1 MSTELLDVPAPLVRS
16 REARRSVPIMP
27 ALPLAVLA
35 IVIFLAV
42 AAPLVTPYE
51 PTRADLPNS
60 LLPPA
65 WVDGGRAE
73 HLLGTDT
80 FGRDSFARLI
90 YGGRVS
96 LSVAFLSLIIATLLG
111 TSAGLLAGYAGGVAD
126 SVLMRFVDMVLSLPT
141 LLIALAMSIALG
153 PSFTNLVLVIG
164 FLIWPRVARLVR
176 SDTLVLKHQEF
187 VRYARAVGVPGWL
200 IVLRHILP
208 NVTPTLLVAATLEV
222 GHVILVEAS
231 LSFLG
236 AGIPSPQPSW
246 GVMISDGR
254 ALIATGWWIAL
265 FPGLAL
271 VVSVISFN
279 TLGDWLR
286 DRLDP
291 KLRDV

>member
-1 MSTELLDVPAPLVRS
+1 MSTEFVDIPAPRVRS
-16 REARRSVPIMP
+16 RDDRRSVPIMP
-27 ALPLAVLA
+27 ALPLA
-35 IVIFLAV
+35 ILAV
-42 AAPLVTPYE
+42 VILLGIGAPLVTPYE

-65 WVDGGRAE
+65 WVEGGTAE
-73 HLLGTDT
+73 HLLGSDT
-80 FGRDSFARLI
+80 FGRDSFTRLV
-90 YGGRVS
+90 YGARVS

-111 TSAGLLAGYAGGVAD
+111 TSAGLLAGYAGGAID
-126 SVLMRFVDMVLSLPT
+126 SILMRFVDMVLSLPT

-153 PSFTNLVLVIG
+153 PSFANLVLVIG

-176 SDTLVLKHQEF
+176 SDTLVIKHQEF
-187 VRYARAVGVPGWL
+187 VKYARAVGVPGWL
-200 IVLRHILP
+200 IVLRHVLP

-236 AGIPSPQPSW
+236 AGIPAPQPSW

-271 VVSVISFN
+271 VISVISFN

-291 KLRDV
+291 KLREV